1 MSYTPPINPTY
12 TSAIGVNSDTAISGG
27 NWTSNTY
34 LGAGEQNDYSYVA
47 INLQTDEDGTLTFE
61 FSQDGANWSEY
72 PTVDFTV
79 TSGIN
84 EVHGAWKGTR
94 YVRPKF
100 VGTGGRSFFRLRTMY
115 SYAPVTLSAP
125 LNQPIG
131 DDSDATIVKAL
142 NIGQTPTGSY
152 VNGKLDGVAFQ
163 TVANLATGATFN
175 SDVLDA
181 QGYTQVQ
188 THIVSDQDGT
198 LSFKFGSTS
207 NMSGTTVG
215 ENGVERYLTVPY
227 SAADGFQLFSAPA
240 FTPYIQYGFTNA
252 GTGTTTQ
259 LFYETKFL
267 TKGLSGQL
275 LAMDSF
281 ISPAMIANLGRN
293 VIVGRDINGSFGNV
307 STTPTSND
315 SGSVNNLNVI
325 DSHKPSDLEGRLRVS
340 EVITGVTSDLLQR
353 TNTTN
358 KKLFVTDIL
367 LTINN
372 SDSTAFGRVN
382 LRDGLTITGTTILPI
397 LVQESP
403 TNETAVQ
410 TVTHTFNEPMEFDE
424 ALFIDVQSGTLTIT
438 GTIMGYEE

>member
-34 LGAGEQNDYSYVA
+34 VGAGEQNDYSYVA

-61 FSQDGANWSEY
+61 FSQDGTNWSEY

-79 TSGIN
+79 ASGIN

-131 DDSDATIVKAL
+131 ADSDAAIVKAL
-142 NIGQTPTGSY
+142 NVGQNPTGSY
-152 VNGKLDGVAFQ
+152 VNAKLDGVAFQ

-240 FTPYIQYGFTNA
+240 FTPYVQYGFTNA

-281 ISPAMIANLGRN
+281 ISPSMIANLGRN
-293 VIVGRDINGSFGNV
+293 VIVGQDITGSFGNV

-315 SGSVNNLNVI
+315 SGSVNNLNII
-325 DSHKPSDLEGRLRVS
+325 DAHKPSDLEGRLRIS
-340 EVITGVTSDLLQR
+340 EVITGVTADFLQR

-358 KKLFVTDIL
+358 KKLFVTDLL
-367 LTINN
+367 LTVENTNTSN
-372 SDSTAFGRVN
+372 SGRVDF
-382 LRDGLTITGTTILPI
+382 RDGLTVTGTTVLPI
-397 LVQESP
+397 LIGEA
-403 TNETAVQ
+403 TANETAITV
-410 TVTHTFNEPMEFDE
+410 VTHTFNEPMEFDE
-424 ALFIDVQSGTLTIT
+424 GLFIDIVAGTLTVT